1 MAGWHHQCDGHE
13 VGQTSGDGEAQGGL
27 ACCSLWGYKESDMT
41 G

>member
-1 MAGWHHQCDGHE
+1 MAGWHHQCNGHE